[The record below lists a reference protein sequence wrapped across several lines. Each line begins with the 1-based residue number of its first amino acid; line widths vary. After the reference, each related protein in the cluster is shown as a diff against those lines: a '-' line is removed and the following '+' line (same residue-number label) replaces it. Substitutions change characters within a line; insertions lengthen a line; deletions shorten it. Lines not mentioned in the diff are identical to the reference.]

1 MTRPGL
7 VGATRWKEGLP
18 KGSRQLSEKD
28 GALDALPGWEIVK
41 SFEPEFLYPKS
52 PLQEVSAVDVTF
64 LLSAGWPCC
73 GLLAQSLWP
82 LSFSPRSVPA
92 TSQPLMPP
100 GDTKQ

>member
-1 MTRPGL
+1 MG
-7 VGATRWKEGLP
+7 VTRWKEGLP

-64 LLSAGWPCC
+64 LLSAGWPRC